1 MGEISVGTT
10 FSSVTTPPLP
20 SLRERYSYRLCFVC
34 TVCVAF
40 ILLMAIPY
48 WYDQYNREIFAA
60 ALNDKNLVI
69 LEFKSAFEAEVLKD
83 CAAKQCDLLQTLGR
97 KKLIA
102 LDYVYQMERAT
113 KLDIY
118 QFASITGFVLLFL
131 ALVSGL
137 LSSWVRRVALR
148 FLSAVGI
155 FFIAIW
161 YVHVVASLPHTNTKF
176 YYVFGLI
183 SSLVIA
189 AWDYFH
195 NIKIIEGERTIA
207 KFEAI
212 ALQERHKKWTSIL
225 GYSLAI
231 ILLVIGTISFSSLFY
246 IRATF
251 GDSFIL
257 APTIGISL
265 MCGFVIIV
273 YVFGIVGNIRKILRE
288 IELTIRMLAEKEA

>member
-1 MGEISVGTT
+1 MDDAADFATIFSKMTASIWESVG
-10 FSSVTTPPLP
+10 
-20 SLRERYSYRLCFVC
+20 YRLCFVF
-34 TVCVAF
+34 TISIAF

-48 WYDQYNREIFAA
+48 WYDQHNREIFAA
-60 ALNDKNLVI
+60 ALAEKNLVI
-69 LEFKSAFEAEVLKD
+69 LEFKSAFEADALRD
-83 CAAKQCDLLQTLGR
+83 CATKQCELVQIFGG

-113 KLDIY
+113 KLDLN
-118 QFASITGFVLLFL
+118 QFASITILVLFVL
-131 ALVSGL
+131 AVVSGL
-137 LSSWVRRVALR
+137 VSTLIKAPALR
-148 FLSAVGI
+148 FLLVVVI

-176 YYVFGLI
+176 YYIFGLI
-183 SSLVIA
+183 CSLDIA

-195 NIKIIEGERTIA
+195 NLKIIEQERTA
-207 KFEAI
+207 ARFEAI

-231 ILLVIGTISFSSLFY
+231 ITLIIGTISFNALFY

-257 APTIGISL
+257 APTIGIAL

-273 YVFGIVGNIRKILRE
+273 YVLGIVGNIRKIIRE
-288 IELTIRMLAEKEA
+288 IESTIRMLTEKDA